1 MKVHLELDTT
11 SGEAGKRAAL
21 DVLDRLFGPSTSSA
35 ATPAPAAVSTPAPAG
50 PAPVAAPMNP
60 AAPPAPASVAPS
72 PLPASAPAAPVP
84 PAPPASPASAPAG
97 GEASPG
103 GITRAAF
110 SKAVEEYAK
119 VYKPAG
125 TKARFAQLAQQFNQP
140 GWINTSSI
148 PVDQLDAVM
157 PWFAVQQ

>member
-1 MKVHLELDTT
+1 MKVNLELDTAG
-11 SGEAGKRAAL
+11 GEAAKRAAL

-35 ATPAPAAVSTPAPAG
+35 ATPAPAAVSSPAPAG
-50 PAPVAAPMNP
+50 PAPVAAPSTP

-72 PLPASAPAAPVP
+72 PLPVASPAPPPSPAPAA
-84 PAPPASPASAPAG
+84 APAPAG

-103 GITRAAF
+103 GITRAIF

-125 TKARFAQLAQQFNQP
+125 TKARFAQLATQFGQP

-148 PVDQLDAVM
+148 PVDQLDNVM
-157 PWFAVQQ
+157 PWFQVQ